1 MTRNIAP
8 LFAFAVLFF
17 RLSHA
22 AETRL
27 QVDLTDIV
35 RDIRAL
41 HGINKGPI
49 ALGGTIDLTEAYR
62 QLAIPSLRLHDCQW
76 PYPDVVDIHAI
87 FRNADA
93 DAARAESYDFALT
106 DDYLAAVHK
115 TGAKMI
121 YRLGE
126 SIEHGAVKRFV
137 HPPKDPEK
145 WTEICRGIIRHYNEG
160 WANGFRYDIRY
171 WEIWNEPEN
180 RPAMWTGNDAQY
192 FDLYRTAAGGLKKTF
207 PQLKIGGPAVGFS
220 GTIANG
226 RFQPSQ
232 FVTNF
237 LNMCRSENVPLDF
250 FSWHCYTD
258 DPAELVL
265 RARAIRELL
274 DSYGFQK
281 TESYLNEWN
290 YLPGNSWAP
299 LSKDA
304 PAEQR
309 ERFHQALTGPAGA
322 AFIAASLMALQD
334 VPVDVCN
341 LFHGETGLFGL
352 FNEQGVPYA
361 NFEGVRSF
369 SMLAALGKR
378 VKLTASLPKKMAA
391 LGAIDPATL
400 ESAMLIANASDQSI
414 EVSATFRA
422 PFPNGVAETWSP
434 ASKIDSHE
442 FGASSAEVRF
452 RVPAQSIR
460 LVKVKRRNQN
470 EFLEIG
476 PVRTK

>member
-1 MTRNIAP
+1 VIRNAAYVALVA
-8 LFAFAVLFF
+8 LFIQVGC
-17 RLSHA
+17 A
-22 AETRL
+22 AEWRIEVDFTRH
-27 QVDLTDIV
+27 VG
-35 RDIRAL
+35 DIRPL

-49 ALGGTIDLTEAYR
+49 AVGGTLDLTARHRE
-62 QLAIPSLRLHDCQW
+62 LGIPFVRLHDCQW

-93 DAARAESYDFALT
+93 DAARAGSYDFALT

-115 TGAKMI
+115 TGAKII

-137 HPPKDPEK
+137 HPPENPAQWAEV
-145 WTEICRGIIRHYNEG
+145 CRGIIRHYNDG
-160 WANGFRYDIRY
+160 WANGYRYDIRY

-192 FDLYRTAAGGLKKTF
+192 FDLYRIAADGLKKTF

-220 GTIANG
+220 GTIKNG
-226 RFQPSQ
+226 RFEASQ

-237 LNMCRSENVPLDF
+237 LNICRSENVPLDF

-258 DPAELVL
+258 DPSELVL

-281 TESYLNEWN
+281 TESHLNEWN
-290 YLPGNSWAP
+290 YLPGNSWTP

-309 ERFHQALTGPAGA
+309 ERFHKALTGPAGA
-322 AFIAASLMALQD
+322 AFIAASLIALQD
-334 VPVDVCN
+334 APVDVCN

-352 FNEQGVPYA
+352 FNEQGAPYA
-361 NFEGVRSF
+361 NFEALRSF
-369 SMLAALGKR
+369 SILATLGKR
-378 VKLTASLPKKMAA
+378 VKLTALLPNKMAA
-391 LGAIDPATL
+391 LAATDPATQ
-400 ESAMLIANASDQSI
+400 ESAILIANPSDQSI
-414 EVSATFRA
+414 EISANFRA
-422 PFPNGVAETWSP
+422 SFPNGLAEIWSP
-434 ASKIDSHE
+434 KPKIDSRE
-442 FGASSAEVRF
+442 FGSSSPEIRF
-452 RVPAQSIR
+452 SVPAQSIR
-460 LVKVKRRNQN
+460 LIKVKRHYQN
-470 EFLEIG
+470 ERQQIS